1 MLQKVEANP
10 YEVIFNELP
19 MALNVEDNYLKTI
32 EKLRQVKHLME
43 DYLELWLDEL
53 ARKTRM
59 VFSEKKTDEDL
70 HHILKQWYEEQSEI
84 SKLRVSSNKVTGL
97 MSFIKNLNVYDD
109 REIVRRLIRVI
120 MGIYVENW
128 SDNTSEMY
136 FRYLKETKLEIE
148 ETQDD
153 SITEAMGEI
162 TFKNS
167 KGEVVTRR
175 YERATE
181 NDGTIVRNL
190 IEEALDAYSEELS
203 TNTKVAILVEM
214 LERLLD

>member
-1 MLQKVEANP
+1 
-10 YEVIFNELP
+10 
-19 MALNVEDNYLKTI
+19 
-32 EKLRQVKHLME
+32 
-43 DYLELWLDEL
+43 
-53 ARKTRM
+53 
-59 VFSEKKTDEDL
+59 
-70 HHILKQWYEEQSEI
+70 
-84 SKLRVSSNKVTGL
+84 
-97 MSFIKNLNVYDD
+97 
-109 REIVRRLIRVI
+109 

>member
-1 MLQKVEANP
+1 
-10 YEVIFNELP
+10 
-19 MALNVEDNYLKTI
+19 
-32 EKLRQVKHLME
+32 
-43 DYLELWLDEL
+43 
-53 ARKTRM
+53 M

>member
-1 MLQKVEANP
+1 
-10 YEVIFNELP
+10 
-19 MALNVEDNYLKTI
+19 
-32 EKLRQVKHLME
+32 
-43 DYLELWLDEL
+43 
-53 ARKTRM
+53 
-59 VFSEKKTDEDL
+59 
-70 HHILKQWYEEQSEI
+70 
-84 SKLRVSSNKVTGL
+84 

>member
-1 MLQKVEANP
+1 
-10 YEVIFNELP
+10 

-136 FRYLKETKLEIE
+136 FGI
-148 ETQDD
+148 
-153 SITEAMGEI
+153 
-162 TFKNS
+162 
-167 KGEVVTRR
+167 
-175 YERATE
+175 
-181 NDGTIVRNL
+181 
-190 IEEALDAYSEELS
+190 
-203 TNTKVAILVEM
+203 
-214 LERLLD
+214 